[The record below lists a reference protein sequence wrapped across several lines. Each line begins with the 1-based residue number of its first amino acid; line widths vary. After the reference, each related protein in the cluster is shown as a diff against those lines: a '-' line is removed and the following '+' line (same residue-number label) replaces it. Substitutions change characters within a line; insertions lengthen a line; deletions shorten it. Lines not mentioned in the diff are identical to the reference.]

1 MCVSHGS
8 CKTPRASVG
17 FATPGLGNETLR
29 GAVVSPKRR
38 LPAEPEG
45 GTAFRGVA
53 GTRSVSVASP
63 PAAGSGAE
71 PRAGGCRSLAAV
83 RVVSAPPPP
92 TPFGAAGT
100 VGVALLIVLPMKNRR
115 RVLRRAKK
123 ETLQNPL

>member
-1 MCVSHGS
+1 M
-8 CKTPRASVG
+8 G

-38 LPAEPEG
+38 LPAESEG
-45 GTAFRGVA
+45 CTAFRGVV
-53 GTRSVSVASP
+53 GTRSVSVAPFLASP

-83 RVVSAPPPP
+83 RVVSAPPP

-115 RVLRRAKK
+115 DLRRAKK